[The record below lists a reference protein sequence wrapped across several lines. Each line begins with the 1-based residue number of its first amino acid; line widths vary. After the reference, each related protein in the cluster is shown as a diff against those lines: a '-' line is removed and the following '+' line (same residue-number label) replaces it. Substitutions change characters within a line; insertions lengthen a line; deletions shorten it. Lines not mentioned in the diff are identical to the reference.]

1 MRHAWPRMAQRT
13 CFCEFST
20 ATPSIAS
27 TAFGLRRDVIAEYAD
42 FTSQAR
48 AEERSS
54 DLALGCSSMLKT
66 EATLLGKD
74 FDSNEKVMHS

>member
-1 MRHAWPRMAQRT
+1 M
-13 CFCEFST
+13 
-20 ATPSIAS
+20 
-27 TAFGLRRDVIAEYAD
+27 IAEYAD